1 MGLLTNKM
9 VTNVLLLAKLNY
21 TELQKDETAV
31 TNLVVIVGN
40 NKIRAGA

>member
-40 NKIRAGA
+40 NKTRAGA